1 MAKIDAIIN
10 ARVITPFRIIEN
22 SGVVI
27 KDGII
32 ADILL
37 DGDYSSVRGMNVF
50 DAEGMYLSPGFIDIH
65 THGGGGHDY
74 MEGTVEA
81 VLQAACTHLAH
92 GTTSILP
99 TTSASLDEDLYR
111 AIDGFLE
118 AKKTSSN
125 VPRLL
130 GMHLEGPYFSME
142 QRGAQNPKYLKIPVR
157 EEYLKILDYAKGN
170 VLIWSSAPELPGG
183 MEMGRELRK
192 RGVLSSIGHSDA
204 YYGDVVKA
212 FENGYTQ
219 VTHLYSGC
227 SLLRRKNSYRYL
239 GVVES
244 AFLIDGMN
252 VEVIADGCHMPI
264 ELLQMIYK
272 IKGPDRMIL
281 VTDSIMAAGMP
292 EGEYIIGN
300 QESGRKIIVED
311 GVAKLPDRLS
321 FAGSVATADRLIRT
335 MHKGAGLPLHEVVGM
350 MTTNPARLLGK
361 SGNLGV
367 IAIGANADLVVF
379 DEDIRIS
386 KVYVGGKE
394 VDSHLHSSS

>member
-1 MAKIDAIIN
+1 MGKIDAIIN
-10 ARVITPFRIIEN
+10 ARVITPFRIINN
-22 SGVVI
+22 SGIVI

-37 DGDYSSVRGMNVF
+37 DGDYSLVRGMNVF
-50 DAEGMYLSPGFIDIH
+50 DAEGMYLSPGFIDTH

-74 MEGTVEA
+74 MEGTVDA
-81 VLQAACTHLAH
+81 VLQSACTHLKH
-92 GTTSILP
+92 GTTSIVP
-99 TTSASLDEDLYR
+99 TTSASPDKDLFKMMDSF
-111 AIDGFLE
+111 IE
-118 AKKTSSN
+118 AKKTAVN
-125 VPRLL
+125 APRLL
-130 GMHLEGPYFSME
+130 GIHLEGPYFSME
-142 QRGAQNPKYLKIPVR
+142 QRGAQNPKYLKNPVR

-170 VLIWSSAPELPGG
+170 ILIWSAAPELQGG
-183 MEMGRELRK
+183 MELGRELQR
-192 RGVLSSIGHSDA
+192 RGIVASIAHSDA
-204 YYGDVVKA
+204 YYNEVVKA
-212 FENGYTQ
+212 FESGYTQ

-244 AFLIDGMN
+244 AFLIDAMN

-300 QESGRKIIVED
+300 KESGTKIIVED
-311 GVAKLPDRLS
+311 GVAKLPDRSS
-321 FAGSVATADRLIRT
+321 FAGSVATADHLIRT

-361 SGNLGV
+361 SGSLGV

-386 KVYVGGKE
+386 KVFVGGKE
-394 VDSHLHSSS
+394 VDSHLNSK